1 MSKDLDIEQ
10 AAQATKTSTST
21 SIEVKAEPIA
31 VVELTTT
38 TTKAAAPTTNGE
50 NNSKAEQ
57 QQPQAMQAV
66 TATTIT
72 TITEQV
78 QPTTVADA
86 TANKG
91 NNNKSNMDPSMINF
105 KVLYVLTQLCGLT
118 MIVLV
123 GTWIGQHL
131 GGLGGSAS
139 PKLEFNW
146 HPLFMTI
153 GFIYLYGNSILV
165 YRGFRTTR
173 KKTLKLT
180 HAGIHMAAFILTVIA
195 LKTVFD
201 SHNLVDPPIPN
212 LYSLHSWL
220 GLSAVIIFC
229 LQYVAGFMAFL
240 VPGMRENYKIALMP
254 LHIYFGLF
262 GFVLAIASAV
272 MGITEKAIFTL
283 GANYSTLPA
292 SAVLANII
300 GVLYVIFGGLVVY
313 LATEPS
319 YKRKP
324 LPEDTALLSGT
335 GNE

>member
-10 AAQATKTSTST
+10 AAQATKASNTT
-21 SIEVKAEPIA
+21 SIEVKAEP
-31 VVELTTT
+31 VELTTT
-38 TTKAAAPTTNGE
+38 TNGE
-50 NNSKAEQ
+50 NINKADQQQQQQ
-57 QQPQAMQAV
+57 QQPQVVA
-66 TATTIT
+66 TIT

-78 QPTTVADA
+78 LPTIVAADA
-86 TANKG
+86 AANKG
-91 NNNKSNMDPSMINF
+91 NNSNGNKSNMDPSLINF
-105 KVLYVLTQLCGLT
+105 KVLYVVTQLCGLT

-123 GTWIGQHL
+123 GTWVGQHL
-131 GGLGGSAS
+131 GGLGGSAN

-180 HAGIHMAAFILTVIA
+180 HAGIHLAAFILTVIA

-220 GLSAVIIFC
+220 GLSAVIIFG

-254 LHIYFGLF
+254 LHVYFGLF
-262 GFVLAIASAV
+262 GFVLAIASAI

-292 SAVLANII
+292 SGVLANII

-324 LPEDTALLSGT
+324 IAEDTALLSGT
-335 GNE
+335 NNE

>member
-1 MSKDLDIEQ
+1 MSKDMDIEQ
-10 AAQATKTSTST
+10 AAQATKTTT
-21 SIEVKAEPIA
+21 SIEVKAEPVTIA
-31 VVELTTT
+31 EPTATITVV
-38 TTKAAAPTTNGE
+38 AAAAAATNGD
-50 NNSKAEQ
+50 SSGKAVEEQ
-57 QQPQAMQAV
+57 KQQAA
-66 TATTIT
+66 TATT

-78 QPTTVADA
+78 QPAAAAAVES
-86 TANKG
+86 TASKG
-91 NNNKSNMDPSMINF
+91 NNKSNMDPMLINF

-123 GTWIGQHL
+123 GTWIGQHF
-131 GGLGGSAS
+131 GGLGGTDN
-139 PKLEFNW
+139 PKQEFNW

-153 GFIYLYGNSILV
+153 GFIYLYGNSILI

-180 HAGIHMAAFILTVIA
+180 HAGIHMAAFVLTVIA

-212 LYSLHSWL
+212 MYSLHSWL

-272 MGITEKAIFTL
+272 MGLTEKAIF
-283 GANYSTLPA
+283 AIPNYSTLP
-292 SAVLANII
+292 SAGVLANII
-300 GVLYVIFGGLVVY
+300 GVLYVVFGGLVVY

-324 LPEDTALLSGT
+324 IPEDTALLT
-335 GNE
+335 ANGNE

>member
-10 AAQATKTSTST
+10 AAQVTATAATT
-21 SIEVKAEPIA
+21 SIEVKAEPVA
-31 VVELTTT
+31 VVEL
-38 TTKAAAPTTNGE
+38 AAPITTTTNGE
-50 NNSKAEQ
+50 NNGKAEQSQ
-57 QQPQAMQAV
+57 QQPQTV
-66 TATTIT
+66 TAATT

-78 QPTTVADA
+78 QPSAAAAADA
-86 TANKG
+86 VANKG
-91 NNNKSNMDPSMINF
+91 GNNKSTMDPALINF

-123 GTWIGQHL
+123 GTWIGQHY
-131 GGLGGSAS
+131 GGLGGSS
-139 PKLEFNW
+139 NPKLEFNW

-180 HAGIHMAAFILTVIA
+180 HAGIHMAAFVLTVIA

-201 SHNLVDPPIPN
+201 SHNLADPPIPN
-212 LYSLHSWL
+212 MYSLHSWL

-229 LQYVAGFMAFL
+229 LQYAAGFMAFL

-272 MGITEKAIFTL
+272 MGLTEKAIFSL

-292 SAVLANII
+292 AGVLANII
-300 GVLYVIFGGLVVY
+300 GVLYVIFGALVVY
-313 LATEPS
+313 LATEPA

-324 LPEDTALLSGT
+324 LPEDTALLASNGS
-335 GNE
+335 E

>member
-1 MSKDLDIEQ
+1 MSKDLDVEQ
-10 AAQATKTSTST
+10 AAQATMTTT
-21 SIEVKAEPIA
+21 SIEVKAEPVA

-38 TTKAAAPTTNGE
+38 TAAGAAVAAMPTTNVDKS
-50 NNSKAEQ
+50 SKAAEEQ
-57 QQPQAMQAV
+57 KQQPVA
-66 TATTIT
+66 ATT
-72 TITEQV
+72 TIVEQV
-78 QPTTVADA
+78 QPTVAAVVEA
-86 TANKG
+86 TANRG
-91 NNNKSNMDPSMINF
+91 DNKSNMDPALINF

-123 GTWIGQHL
+123 GTWIGQHF
-131 GGLGGSAS
+131 GGLGGTDN
-139 PKLEFNW
+139 PRLEFNW
-146 HPLFMTI
+146 HPLLMTI

-180 HAGIHMAAFILTVIA
+180 HAGIHLAAFVLTVIA

-212 LYSLHSWL
+212 MYSLHSWL

-262 GFVLAIASAV
+262 GFTLAIASAV
-272 MGITEKAIFTL
+272 MGLTEKAIFTL

-292 SAVLANII
+292 AAVLTNII
-300 GVLYVIFGGLVVY
+300 GVLYIIFGALVVY

-319 YKRKP
+319 YKRKA
-324 LPEDTALLSGT
+324 LPEDTALLSGPV
-335 GNE
+335 NE